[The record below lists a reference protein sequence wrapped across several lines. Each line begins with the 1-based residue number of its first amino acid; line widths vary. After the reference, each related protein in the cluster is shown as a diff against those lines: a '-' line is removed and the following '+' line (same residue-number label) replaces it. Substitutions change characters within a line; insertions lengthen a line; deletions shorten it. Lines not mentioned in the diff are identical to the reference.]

1 MKSEE
6 SPSLNREGRGG
17 SSKKNFILAMLV
29 ILGVV
34 TFLDRINIS
43 VAGSSIMKDLNLSAA
58 EWGWV
63 QSAFILSYG
72 LMQIPMGAYGDRHGH
87 RKVLTEIVLW
97 WSLFT
102 AFTGVAGGLVSLLI
116 IRFMFGVGEAGSSPC
131 STGVISRWFE
141 KHEVGKAQ
149 GYVWAASRMG
159 GALTPFV
166 VIPVMAW
173 LGWRAAFWLLGG
185 LGVIWAVVWYIMYRD
200 KKPTLNPSQRE
211 GSPNTS
217 ETNKNSLPLG
227 GQGVGSPSGEV
238 GETQV
243 SSPPSG
249 EIKWGPILHNRQFW
263 TICAMYFFYAFGSWF
278 FFSWF
283 PTFMELGRGF
293 AKSEL
298 TYAVAVPFIMSMIG
312 NITGGYLTD
321 KLSAKYGLK
330 VGRKALGTSSLAIS
344 ALCMF
349 LAAFIPGKMA
359 VFVFLSLC
367 FGIFD
372 LMLPS
377 AWALCIDLGKQ
388 HAGAISGAMNT
399 FGNNGGFFC
408 GILFGYLVQASG
420 NYNLPLYMIAGMLL
434 ISALLFSF
442 INPTKPIVE

>member
-1 MKSEE
+1 MK
-6 SPSLNREGRGG
+6 R
-17 SSKKNFILAMLV
+17 KHVILAMLV
-29 ILGVV
+29 ILGMV

-43 VAGSSIMKDLNLSAA
+43 VAGSSIMHDLGLSPA

-72 LMQIPMGAYGDRHGH
+72 LMQIPMGALGDRYGH
-87 RKVLTEIVLW
+87 RKILAAIVLW
-97 WSLFT
+97 WSAFT
-102 AFTGVAGGLVSLLI
+102 AFTGLAGGLASLLV
-116 IRFMFGVGEAGSSPC
+116 IRFMFGIGEAGSSPC

-173 LGWRAAFWLLGG
+173 VGWRAAFYLLGA
-185 LGVIWAVVWYIMYRD
+185 LGVVWAVVWYWYYRD
-200 KKPTLNPSQRE
+200 GANGANESYE
-211 GSPNTS
+211 SYGSHESHEPHVFRG
-217 ETNKNSLPLG
+217 LLG
-227 GQGVGSPSGEV
+227 SG
-238 GETQV
+238 
-243 SSPPSG
+243 
-249 EIKWGPILHNRQFW
+249 QFW
-263 TICAMYFFYAFGSWF
+263 LLCGMYFFYAFGSWF

-293 AKSEL
+293 DKTEL
-298 TYAVAVPFIMSMIG
+298 TYAVAVPFVMSMIG
-312 NITGGYLTD
+312 NISGGYLTD
-321 KLSAKYGLK
+321 KLSNKYGIK
-330 VGRKALGTSSLAIS
+330 VGRKALGSSSLAVS
-344 ALCMF
+344 AVCMF

-388 HAGAISGAMNT
+388 HAGTLSGAMNT
-399 FGNNGGFFC
+399 AGNIGGFCC
-408 GILFGYLVQASG
+408 GILFGQLVQQSG
-420 NYNLPLYMIAGMLL
+420 NYNLPLYMIAAMLIL
-434 ISALLFSF
+434 SAVLFAF
-442 INPTKPIVE
+442 INPEKPIIKEK

>member
-141 KHEVGKAQ
+141 KNEVGKAQ

-166 VIPVMAW
+166 VIPIMAW

-185 LGVIWAVVWYIMYRD
+185 LGIIWAVVWYVMYRD
-200 KKPTLNPSQRE
+200 KTPLQLPRGGEQQEASPRGGTE
-211 GSPNTS
+211 GVSW
-217 ETNKNSLPLG
+217 NK
-227 GQGVGSPSGEV
+227 
-238 GETQV
+238 
-243 SSPPSG
+243 
-249 EIKWGPILHNRQFW
+249 ILRNRQFW

-399 FGNNGGFFC
+399 FGNVGGFFC

-420 NYNLPLYMIAGMLL
+420 NYNLPLYMIAAMLL
-434 ISALLFSF
+434 ISAVLFSF
-442 INPTKPIVE
+442 INPEKPIIK

>member
-6 SPSLNREGRGG
+6 SPSLNREGKGG

-87 RKVLTEIVLW
+87 RKVLTQIVLW

-102 AFTGVAGGLVSLLI
+102 AFTGLAGGLVSLLI

-200 KKPTLNPSQRE
+200 KSLTPTPSPVERGEQEASPRGGLE
-211 GSPNTS
+211 G
-217 ETNKNSLPLG
+217 
-227 GQGVGSPSGEV
+227 V
-238 GETQV
+238 
-243 SSPPSG
+243 
-249 EIKWGPILHNRQFW
+249 KWGPILHNRQFW

-321 KLSAKYGLK
+321 KISAKYGLK

-344 ALCMF
+344 AVCMF

-399 FGNNGGFFC
+399 FGNVGGFFC

-434 ISALLFSF
+434 ISAVLFSF

>member
-1 MKSEE
+1 M
-6 SPSLNREGRGG
+6 
-17 SSKKNFILAMLV
+17 SKKNLILTMLV

-43 VAGSSIMKDLNLSAA
+43 VAGSAIMHDLNLSPK

-72 LMQIPMGAYGDRHGH
+72 LLQVPMGAFGDRHGH
-87 RKVLTEIVLW
+87 RKVLALIVVW

-102 AFTGVAGGLVSLLI
+102 ALTGMAGGLASLLL

-141 KHEVGKAQ
+141 KNEVGKAQ

-166 VIPVMAW
+166 VIPVMMW
-173 LGWRAAFWLLGG
+173 VGWRAAFYLLGAVG
-185 LGVIWAVVWYIMYRD
+185 VVWALVWYLFYRD
-200 KKPTLNPSQRE
+200 KTVDTNLKHLIIKKQKLNWAIVIR
-211 GSPNTS
+211 
-217 ETNKNSLPLG
+217 
-227 GQGVGSPSGEV
+227 
-238 GETQV
+238 
-243 SSPPSG
+243 
-249 EIKWGPILHNRQFW
+249 NRQFW

-293 AKSEL
+293 DKSEL
-298 TYAVAVPFIMSMIG
+298 TYAVAVPFVMSMIG
-312 NITGGYLTD
+312 NISGGYLTD
-321 KLSAKYGLK
+321 RLTRKYGLK
-330 VGRKALGTSSLAIS
+330 IGRKALGSTSLLVS
-344 ALCMF
+344 AVCMF

-388 HAGAISGAMNT
+388 HAGSISGAMNT
-399 FGNNGGFFC
+399 FGNIGGFCC
-408 GILFGYLVQASG
+408 GILFGYLVESSG
-420 NYNLPLYMIAGMLL
+420 NYNLPLYMIAGMLI
-434 ISALLFSF
+434 ISAVLFSF
-442 INPTKPIVE
+442 INPTKPIVED

>member
-1 MKSEE
+1 
-6 SPSLNREGRGG
+6 
-17 SSKKNFILAMLV
+17 MLV

-87 RKVLTEIVLW
+87 RKVLTQIVLW

-102 AFTGVAGGLVSLLI
+102 AFTGVAGGLASLLI

-141 KHEVGKAQ
+141 KNEVGKAQ

-166 VIPVMAW
+166 VIPIMAW

-185 LGVIWAVVWYIMYRD
+185 LGIIWAVVWYVMYRD
-200 KKPTLNPSQRE
+200 KTPLQLPRGGEQQEASPRGGTE
-211 GSPNTS
+211 GVSW
-217 ETNKNSLPLG
+217 NK
-227 GQGVGSPSGEV
+227 
-238 GETQV
+238 
-243 SSPPSG
+243 
-249 EIKWGPILHNRQFW
+249 ILRNRQFW

-399 FGNNGGFFC
+399 FGNIGGFFC

-442 INPTKPIVE
+442 INPEKPIIK

>member
-1 MKSEE
+1 MK
-6 SPSLNREGRGG
+6 R
-17 SSKKNFILAMLV
+17 KNVILTMLV
-29 ILGVV
+29 ILGMV

-43 VAGSSIMKDLNLSAA
+43 VAGSSIMHDLQLSPS

-72 LMQIPMGAYGDRHGH
+72 LMQIPMGALGDRFGH
-87 RKVLTEIVLW
+87 RKILSLIVLW

-102 AFTGVAGGLVSLLI
+102 AFTGLAGGLASLLV
-116 IRFMFGVGEAGSSPC
+116 IRFMFGIGEAGSSPC

-166 VIPVMAW
+166 VIPVMVTV
-173 LGWRAAFWLLGG
+173 GWRSAFYLLGALGIVWAIVWWLFYRDSGFTSVTSPASATSLTSSASSSGAGGLRWSAVLCNSQFWLLCG
-185 LGVIWAVVWYIMYRD
+185 
-200 KKPTLNPSQRE
+200 
-211 GSPNTS
+211 
-217 ETNKNSLPLG
+217 
-227 GQGVGSPSGEV
+227 
-238 GETQV
+238 
-243 SSPPSG
+243 
-249 EIKWGPILHNRQFW
+249 
-263 TICAMYFFYAFGSWF
+263 MYFFYAFGSWF

-293 AKSEL
+293 DKTEL
-298 TYAVAVPFIMSMIG
+298 TYAVAVPFIMSMMG
-312 NITGGYLTD
+312 NIAGGHLTD
-321 KLSAKYGLK
+321 KLTHRYGIK
-330 VGRKALGTSSLAIS
+330 IGRKALGSSSLAIS
-344 ALCMF
+344 AVCMF

-388 HAGAISGAMNT
+388 QAGTLSGAMNT
-399 FGNNGGFFC
+399 AGNIGGFCC
-408 GILFGYLVQASG
+408 GILFGELVQQSG
-420 NYNLPLYMIAGMLL
+420 NYNLPLYMIAVMLI
-434 ISALLFSF
+434 ISAVLFAF
-442 INPTKPIVE
+442 INPEKPIVKE

>member
-1 MKSEE
+1 MK
-6 SPSLNREGRGG
+6 R
-17 SSKKNFILAMLV
+17 KNVILTMLV
-29 ILGVV
+29 ILGMV

-43 VAGSSIMKDLNLSAA
+43 VAGSSIMHDLQLSPS

-72 LMQIPMGAYGDRHGH
+72 LMQIPMGALGDRFGH
-87 RKVLTEIVLW
+87 RKILSLIVLW

-102 AFTGVAGGLVSLLI
+102 AFTGLAGGLASLLV
-116 IRFMFGVGEAGSSPC
+116 IRFMFGIGEAGSSPC

-166 VIPVMAW
+166 VIPVMVTV
-173 LGWRAAFWLLGG
+173 GWRSAFYLLGALGIVWAIVWWLFYRDTGVAGASDTSSTSVTSVTSSTSSTSSTTAGGLRWSAVLCNSQFWLLCG
-185 LGVIWAVVWYIMYRD
+185 
-200 KKPTLNPSQRE
+200 
-211 GSPNTS
+211 
-217 ETNKNSLPLG
+217 
-227 GQGVGSPSGEV
+227 
-238 GETQV
+238 
-243 SSPPSG
+243 
-249 EIKWGPILHNRQFW
+249 
-263 TICAMYFFYAFGSWF
+263 MYFFYAFGSWF

-293 AKSEL
+293 DKTEL
-298 TYAVAVPFIMSMIG
+298 TYAVAVPFIMSMMG
-312 NITGGYLTD
+312 NIAGGHLTD
-321 KLSAKYGLK
+321 KLTHRYGVK
-330 VGRKALGTSSLAIS
+330 IGRKALGSSSLAIS
-344 ALCMF
+344 AVCMF

-388 HAGAISGAMNT
+388 QAGTLSGAMNT
-399 FGNNGGFFC
+399 AGNIGGFCC
-408 GILFGYLVQASG
+408 GILFGELVQQSG
-420 NYNLPLYMIAGMLL
+420 NYNLPLYMIAAMLI
-434 ISALLFSF
+434 ISAVLFAF
-442 INPTKPIVE
+442 INPEKPIAKS